1 MEGARG
7 VARDRK
13 RESDRLKSPLALGF
27 SGQYSSLSGI
37 MSPERG
43 AFLGKLMGR
52 SKRPVEQISPNELVF
67 CQAENDMLKGDLSK
81 RIKIN
86 KILASATVENSK
98 RAAVNEQYDSIISHS
113 LKTGRGGGLGG
124 TVDLG
129 RKDFIDNI
137 LGPKSNSKTEFKVGQ
152 FFKKDR
158 INKIINEVSMSQ
170 RGPNSTGEASH
181 CQSFPDIMGRRKDNP
196 PLTQENR
203 SIKDGLKSKYH
214 PQISA
219 RVGNGVDA
227 PLFERVSNQRTGQ
240 GLAIVSNKTEAAPEK
255 KDFFMKKT
263 EV

>member
-7 VARDRK
+7 GARNRK
-13 RESDRLKSPLALGF
+13 GEANRLGSPLALGF
-27 SGQYSSLSGI
+27 TEQYESLSGHL
-37 MSPERG
+37 SPERG
-43 AFLGKLMGR
+43 AFLGKLMGK
-52 SKRPVEQISPNELVF
+52 SKRVTEQISPNELNF
-67 CQAENDMLKGDLSK
+67 CQADNDVLKGDLSH

-86 KILASATVENSK
+86 KILGSTTVENSK
-98 RAAVNEQYDSIISHS
+98 RAPANGQYDSIISNP

-129 RKDFIDNI
+129 RSDFIDNI

-158 INKIINEVSMSQ
+158 INKIINEVTMSQ

-181 CQSFPDIMGRRKDNP
+181 FQSFPDIMGRRKENP
-196 PLTQENR
+196 LLIKENK
-203 SIKDGLKSKYH
+203 SIKDELRGKYP
-214 PQISA
+214 PQMSA
-219 RVGNGVDA
+219 RVGHGVDT
-227 PLFERVSNQRTGQ
+227 PLFERVSNKKIGQ
-240 GLAIVSNKTEAAPEK
+240 GLAIVNSKTEAALEK